1 MDFFAD
7 NVYPIDREVPMKQQ
21 TLISLTLQET
31 MFSPEMLDLLHTP
44 MCRIRTQTYLS
55 GVEALHIS
63 VGKAEVIWLPF
74 LGGEIWEWKI
84 ENKSQKFSGFVFEPA
99 YGKSFL
105 HNYGAFLIH
114 CGVLAMGNPTKED
127 NHPQHGEIPLSQ
139 PSRVW
144 VEYESE
150 NTEYP
155 LTLCCS
161 FTFHVPFIASYTFT
175 PKIHIHASGTTM
187 IVDGELTNTA
197 KTPLSYQYLAHINF
211 AYPDSG
217 TLDYSIDRFTST
229 EVEILQEAIDGVTK
243 KPENMLK
250 LDKDIVYDPELV
262 AIIDHGRKAP
272 SSYEDPRY
280 VLSSMTR
287 NDGTTRWV
295 AADTQ
300 PLDHTV
306 AWLTQTPDRAACGF
320 SLPAT
325 SGPTGQVNET
335 RKGNLKHLGPGETTN
350 LWFAFGSSGPT
361 FRDTVR
367 TSIGNR
373 NPKSKQSD

>member
-1 MDFFAD
+1 
-7 NVYPIDREVPMKQQ
+7 MKQQ
-21 TLISLTLQET
+21 TTINLTLQEP
-31 MFSPEMLDLLHTP
+31 MFSPEMLELLHTP
-44 MCRIRTQTYLS
+44 RCRIKTHKYCS
-55 GVEALHIS
+55 GVEALHIFI
-63 VGKAEVIWLPF
+63 GKAEIVWLPF
-74 LGGEIWEWKI
+74 LGGEIWDWKI
-84 ENKSQKFSGFVFEPA
+84 DNQSQKFSGFVVEPA

-127 NHPQHGEIPLSQ
+127 NHPQHGELPLSK
-139 PSRVW
+139 PSGVW
-144 VEYESE
+144 VEYDTE

-161 FTFHVPFIASYTFT
+161 FTFQVPFIANYTFT

-187 IVDGELTNTA
+187 NIDGELTNTA

-217 TLDYSIDRFTST
+217 TLNYSIDQFTDK
-229 EVEILQEAIDGVTK
+229 EVEILQDAIDGVTK
-243 KPENMLK
+243 NPDRMLK
-250 LDKDIVYDPELV
+250 LDKNIVYDPELV
-262 AIIDHGRKAP
+262 AIIDHGKRAP
-272 SSYEDPRY
+272 SSYENPRY
-280 VLSSMTR
+280 VLNSLVR
-287 NDGTTRWV
+287 NDGTTHWV
-295 AADTQ
+295 VADTE

-325 SGPTGQVNET
+325 SGPTGQANET
-335 RKGNLKHLGPGETTN
+335 RKGNLKYLGPGETAH

-361 FRDTVR
+361 FRDVVR
-367 TSIGNR
+367 SSI
-373 NPKSKQSD
+373 KSRKPISK